1 VKEVLEAA
9 MLICFGVSWPI
20 SARKL
25 IRSRTIKGVSEVF
38 LWLVF
43 IGYILGSI
51 GKAVFN
57 PTYVLGVYLFNST
70 MVGINLVIYYRNK
83 RIEQA
88 QSGEKQL

>member
-43 IGYILGSI
+43 IGYVLGSI

-57 PTYVLGVYLFNST
+57 PTYVLAVYLFNST
-70 MVGINLVIYYRNK
+70 MVGMNLVIYYRNK

>member
-1 VKEVLEAA
+1 VKELLEAA

-43 IGYILGSI
+43 VGYILGSI
-51 GKAVFN
+51 GKAAYD
-57 PTYVLGVYLFNST
+57 PTYVLAVYLFNST
-70 MVGINLVIYYRNK
+70 MVGVNIIIYYRNK
-83 RIEQA
+83 RLEQA
-88 QSGEKQL
+88 ASGE

>member
-1 VKEVLEAA
+1 MKELLEAA

-43 IGYILGSI
+43 VGYILGSI
-51 GKAVFN
+51 GKAVYD
-57 PTYVLGVYLFNST
+57 PTYVLAVYLFNST
-70 MVGINLVIYYRNK
+70 MVGVNIIIYYRNK
-83 RIEQA
+83 RLEQTA
-88 QSGEKQL
+88 SGE